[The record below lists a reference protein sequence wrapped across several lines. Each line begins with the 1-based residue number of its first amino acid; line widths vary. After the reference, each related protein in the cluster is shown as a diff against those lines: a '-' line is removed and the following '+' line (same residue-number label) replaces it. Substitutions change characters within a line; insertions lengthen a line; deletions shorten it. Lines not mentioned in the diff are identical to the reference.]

1 MLSQENIIDEINK
14 DIVRFEENSKGLKY
28 DLYMCRFNL
37 FQFFQLKYMDNKN
50 QNYIGYIMQTANKGK
65 KQYTLEN
72 TVIGTLRSAGILTE
86 VDDIEINEY
95 FYELINQF
103 YSERELEHILSK
115 IIQELNIECTA
126 VTNFDKFCTIKD
138 FDKNVFTTYYRT
150 MTQKGELSKNKK
162 IKDNAY
168 FHFRYFRLSDKYAP
182 FEEILWEG
190 LKKEFGWRLKYELVR
205 NF

>member
-115 IIQELNIECTA
+115 IIQ
-126 VTNFDKFCTIKD
+126 
-138 FDKNVFTTYYRT
+138 
-150 MTQKGELSKNKK
+150 
-162 IKDNAY
+162 
-168 FHFRYFRLSDKYAP
+168 
-182 FEEILWEG
+182 
-190 LKKEFGWRLKYELVR
+190 
-205 NF
+205 